1 MKIVVIGAGY
11 VGLSN
16 AVLLAQ
22 KNQVKLIDI
31 DIKKILLLNQN
42 KSPIKDSL
50 IQKYLS
56 TKKLSLSYNSELCD
70 DLRSTE
76 VIIIAT
82 PTNFNSKTKSFNTVS
97 IESILFDL
105 QQKKFSNLVIIRST
119 VPIGFTERIKKKYP
133 NFELAF
139 FPEFL
144 REGEALKDSLYPT
157 RIICGSKS
165 RRAKNFLKILKESS
179 MKKNINT
186 LITSPTEAESIKL
199 FSNMYLALRISFFN
213 ELDSLAISENLN
225 SEEIIKGV
233 SMDPRIGDYYNNPSF
248 GYGGYCLPKDTKQ
261 LKQNFKN
268 IPQKLIHATIEA
280 NTTRKKF
287 ITSQILKIN
296 AKTIGVYRIS
306 MKQGSDNWRESS
318 IIDIIKLLK
327 KKGKKIIIYEPYI
340 SKKEFLGFSIVN
352 NITIFKNK
360 SNIIITNRMHKD
372 LDSIKNKVF
381 TRDIFNVN

>member
-1 MKIVVIGAGY
+1 MQIIVIGAGY

-31 DIKKILLLNQN
+31 DTNKILLLNQN

-56 TKKLSLSYNSELCD
+56 TKKLSLSYDSELCG
-70 DLRSTE
+70 DLSSTD

-82 PTNFNSKTKSFNTVS
+82 PTNFNSKTKTFNTYT

-119 VPIGFTERIKKKYP
+119 LPIGFTERIKKKYP

-165 RRAKNFLKILKESS
+165 RSAKNFLKILQKSS
-179 MKKNINT
+179 IKKNINT

-199 FSNMYLALRISFFN
+199 FSNMYLALRISFF
-213 ELDSLAISENLN
+213 
-225 SEEIIKGV
+225 K
-233 SMDPRIGDYYNNPSF
+233 RIRFIFY
-248 GYGGYCLPKDTKQ
+248 
-261 LKQNFKN
+261 FKE
-268 IPQKLIHATIEA
+268 PQFSGNYTRSIH
-280 NTTRKKF
+280 
-287 ITSQILKIN
+287 
-296 AKTIGVYRIS
+296 
-306 MKQGSDNWRESS
+306 GS
-318 IIDIIKLLK
+318 
-327 KKGKKIIIYEPYI
+327 
-340 SKKEFLGFSIVN
+340 
-352 NITIFKNK
+352 
-360 SNIIITNRMHKD
+360 
-372 LDSIKNKVF
+372 
-381 TRDIFNVN
+381 